1 MNNIKNNK
9 KLSLKKE
16 TIVALN
22 IEQMNQLKGGFTH
35 VGRSHRSMGCTT
47 RYRQKP

>member
-1 MNNIKNNK
+1 MNNIKNTK

-22 IEQMNQLKGGFTH
+22 AKQMNQVKGGTAH
-35 VGRSHRSMGCTT
+35 TSRSLGIVCR
-47 RYRQKP
+47 RQRTMPF